1 MTVVVQ
7 RTSGRHAVACG
18 DVIKGRLILR
28 GQPCTAGTDRFLAG
42 LGRAAPGPRPHT
54 LVYPRASWDG
64 HRRHLRF
71 VELSPSDG
79 TPVARALG
87 EVAAEGFD

>member
-1 MTVVVQ
+1 
-7 RTSGRHAVACG
+7 
-18 DVIKGRLILR
+18 
-28 GQPCTAGTDRFLAG
+28 
-42 LGRAAPGPRPHT
+42 
-54 LVYPRASWDG
+54 
-64 HRRHLRF
+64 LRF